1 MLRFSPPMTS
11 LGTVRKDDV
20 YAGLWLY
27 CGSVANDRTQEG
39 SFFNASA
46 PDVLPVPDMVL
57 ERVNA
62 LSEADPVA
70 GVLERL
76 RTVLAR

>member
-1 MLRFSPPMTS
+1 
-11 LGTVRKDDV
+11 
-20 YAGLWLY
+20 
-27 CGSVANDRTQEG
+27 
-39 SFFNASA
+39 
-46 PDVLPVPDMVL
+46 MVL

-62 LSEADPVA
+62 LSEADPIA